1 MFVIFLHLPRT
12 SRNEKT
18 SVDVWKDEDRKKTPR
33 TSKVEK
39 AFSMSIPCSFP
50 LIQHATIP
58 PLPLLWMLKLLL
70 QSQAWTSAMLLLKMM
85 ITIAFS
91 LYRKSWKDRRLLA
104 SITSRIVGR
113 QYLLVKKV
121 RDNTCVPNR
130 DYYLSR
136 HPFDLKNCN
145 YLPHF
150 ENT

>member
-1 MFVIFLHLPRT
+1 MFSFTSIFDCLLYRPANTQVGSITQQILDTYQCT
-12 SRNEKT
+12 ST
-18 SVDVWKDEDRKKTPR
+18 SVCLR

-121 RDNTCVPNR
+121 RNNTCVPNR
-130 DYYLSR
+130 DYYL
-136 HPFDLKNCN
+136 HPYIVF
-145 YLPHF
+145 
-150 ENT
+150 